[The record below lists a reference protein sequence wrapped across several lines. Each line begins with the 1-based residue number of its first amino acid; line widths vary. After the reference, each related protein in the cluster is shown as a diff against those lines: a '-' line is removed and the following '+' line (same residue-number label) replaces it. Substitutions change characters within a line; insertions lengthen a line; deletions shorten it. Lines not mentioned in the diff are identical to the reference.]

1 MTEQAAIAPARQP
14 STRLLRKGAL
24 VEETY
29 VAFKHFD
36 LGATWSEN
44 LHRVRETNAIGAPN
58 QAWLREV
65 LVTISSRFGLNDD
78 YLPLVRLAQAN
89 FPLDKWRSCL
99 LWHIGHT
106 DLLFYRFATDW
117 LFEEFLRGTYSIRSE
132 ALAPFVSTI
141 TTRRGE
147 HLSEYGRKRA
157 ARDLLLMAA
166 DLGLLTGKA
175 VKHFTAFHLP
185 EESLLYVLYAI
196 REREPNARSMIES
209 PEWRLF
215 LLAPADVEREIL
227 NLHQYRK
234 LHYETAGTLSQ
245 LSLPQANLSDYI
257 DHLTK

>member
-1 MTEQAAIAPARQP
+1 MTDQAQVVAERQP

-36 LGATWSEN
+36 LRASWAEN
-44 LHRVRETNAIGAPN
+44 LSKIRRTNPIGAPN

-78 YLPLVRLAQAN
+78 YLPLVRLARAN
-89 FPLDKWRSCL
+89 FPLDKWRSFL

-106 DLLFYRFATDW
+106 DVLFYRFATEW

-157 ARDLLLMAA
+157 GRDLLLMAA
-166 DLGLLTGKA
+166 DLGLLSGKV
-175 VKHFTAFHLP
+175 VKHFAAFHLP
-185 EESLLYVLYAI
+185 DEALLYVLYAM
-196 REREPNARSMIES
+196 REQEPNARTMMES
-209 PEWRLF
+209 PQWRLF
-215 LLAPADVEREIL
+215 LMTPADVEREIL

-245 LSLPQANLSDYI
+245 LSLPHANLADYI